1 MDNNTKFNLYTEALE
16 QYIAKTGN
24 SKIPA
29 SHVEI
34 LNEKEISLGAWAGYI
49 RQRFRKNQL
58 PSARVARLEQINGW
72 QWGPFQPGPATD
84 SARNESIRE
93 LRVSGKSLREIADE
107 FDLSRQ
113 RVHQIIKKLKIS

>member
-16 QYIAKTGN
+16 VYISKNGN

-29 SHVEI
+29 AHIEI
-34 LNEKEISLGAWAGYI
+34 VNEKEISLGAWAGYI

-58 PSARVARLEQINGW
+58 PAARIARLEQIQGW
-72 QWGPFQPGPATD
+72 EWGPFQPGPATD

-93 LRVSGKSLREIADE
+93 LRIQGKSLREIADE

>member
-58 PSARVARLEQINGW
+58 PAARVARLEQINGW
-72 QWGPFQPGPATD
+72 QWDPFQPGPATD

>member
-1 MDNNTKFNLYTEALE
+1 MDNNTKFNIYVGALE
-16 QYIAKTGN
+16 QYISTNGN

-29 SHVEI
+29 AHI
-34 LNEKEISLGAWAGYI
+34 EKFQENDVSLGAWTGYI
-49 RQRFRKNQL
+49 RQRYRKNQL
-58 PSARVARLEQINGW
+58 SASRVARLEQIQGW

-84 SARNESIRE
+84 AARNESIRQ
-93 LRVSGKSLREIADE
+93 LRGQGKSLREIADE